1 MPEIKNVFS
10 KALMNKDMD
19 ERLVPAG
26 QYRDA
31 LNIEIATSDGS
42 NVGAVQTVS
51 GNTKYSKML
60 SSAGVY
66 DVAANSTCVA
76 SIADASKDKL
86 YYFVHSGKLSTDGSF
101 NDTCKDYILEYDT
114 LNETHRYVFV
124 DIYKVKTTIDGATTG
139 NVVTVDLGY
148 NNATDITGIRR
159 GMLVTG
165 TFTNDTGGDF
175 VSPGGATIADGS
187 TYTVTESHNVSIDI
201 LGYESNKRK
210 YTLSHTLPVAD
221 GETITFVAPRV
232 LGFSKHNIITGI
244 NILDDSIYWTDNYGE
259 PKKINIRRCI
269 AGTGGTID
277 LYAAPNETNT
287 FEGDTP
293 YFHTRLTVSENIAA
307 DKLKTVYGT
316 WIPGFDVKAP
326 VYVDESHITVIKKA
340 PTQPLDLEMSR
351 KSSPRVNDAGVENL
365 PYAAITSA
373 TLTEGQN
380 AITLN
385 ALRDFR
391 VGDVLLFVNQEN
403 TTLATSFT
411 NSDARGIVTQ
421 SNADVNNLVSSIVV
435 DMQSISAN
443 IIDATNDYYVRLED
457 SDPLFE
463 FKLPRFSYR
472 YKYEDG
478 EYSTFAP
485 FSRIAFL
492 PANYEYLPKKGYNF
506 GMVNQIRGLKL
517 KQYHSNKWAIPQDVV
532 EIDLLYK
539 ETNNPTVYTVKTI
552 KPGDAGAALLWPTPD
567 DTGVEGN
574 KRGEYK
580 LTTDMVHAVVPS
592 NQLLRPWDN
601 VPRKALAQE
610 ISANR
615 LIYGNYLQNYTVLKD
630 PIISVGLVSSGLG
643 VEPAL
648 PSVKSL
654 RTYQMGVVFS
664 DGYGRETPVL
674 TNENSSIR
682 VPKNLC
688 GKRNRIECRLLEG
701 SSIPEWAK
709 YYSYYVKETS
719 VEYYTLAMDRWY
731 DAFDG
736 NIWLSFPSSDRNKV
750 DEETFLELKKS
761 HGESK
766 AVLEKARYKVLAIES
781 EAPDFIKIEKKSLGR
796 LYNTADSIGS
806 PNFGFPVIDGQL
818 ITIEGTAFE
827 NIFGTDFLLDTPDS
841 LSLILYGANQQSKEY
856 VVGAVTQEGG
866 LYRIQIADKFGV
878 DISFTST
885 NNSYSGAIDDL
896 SFALFEG
903 VVKNK
908 PEFDGRFFVKIFK
921 DAVLQNNIL
930 NSSAPENWVVDK
942 EYQVKYLHN
951 NGYAYTN
958 QQLPSHA
965 LGNYHLGGTS
975 TNFYAGTAYDTGH
988 PTENNYQTTDSD
1000 GVYYW
1005 GGGSETSGNA
1015 WGVKASDLNGNPVGA
1030 IHEQSNTYGGNAFEF
1045 WEGIANDDKRCL
1057 FIDHGTAYS
1066 WNGRRTNQPGR
1077 YGLDEFTGQFW
1088 ENYTQQTAADAADVG
1103 FVGGVDGAGVLGNMR
1118 HFRGQPSRGIWHYNG
1133 NCFMDVSW
1141 TRMHGD
1147 YPSVTNS
1154 DGDLTLETTLEGSA
1168 EQAPAFFGD
1177 AWAFVKALVT
1187 PGTRFRFK
1195 RDPDQS
1201 AIYEVGEEPHPTA
1214 GIGYLFSDENT
1225 VLAGDGTG
1233 GTWNTV
1239 AYGETQNTQ
1248 LGYANEH
1255 IYYNTAGVPTS
1266 IYTGAYGIRNFVKPN
1281 FNHWQM
1287 DPRNVRQRWTINVH
1301 DGTAERNGIGYH
1313 RDGPSGY
1320 SPVKGTKSGLNGGP
1334 LHSDSEYRRAIR
1346 HDAGGGSGDEDK
1358 KHDTIQIMVPFFSTT
1373 GPDAGNFTEKP
1384 AVWETEPKES
1394 VDLDIY
1400 YQASGLIPLD
1410 LNIKTN
1416 EELLPIGS
1424 TFFLSAQD
1432 GSVVGENAVDL
1443 GNNKFTI
1450 TEWDKYNRIK
1460 FTPAIPEYYKVDENQ
1475 LVRFTKRDNYSLHL
1489 KLQGNIQ
1496 GGGSASPTDSLYVKG
1511 NRSFQEQ
1518 SIHNRGHILDWNN
1531 CWSFGN
1537 GVESDRIRDDY
1548 NAPQMDNGVKAS
1560 TVIAEPVR
1568 EEKRKHGLIWS
1579 GIYNSTTGINNTN
1592 QFIMA
1597 EAITKDLNPS
1607 YGSIQALLNRDTRL
1621 MMFCEDKILRAQ
1633 TNKDALY
1640 NADGKPQIVASNA
1653 VVGDVTPYQGDYG
1666 ISTNPESMVA
1676 TPYQVYF
1683 TDAVRGQVLAISGE
1697 GVRSISDIGMRNYF
1711 LEEMNK
1717 YVWRALGTHDE
1728 RKNEYNLTISKK
1740 FRENQE
1746 VPHGTT
1752 EGTTGTTISY
1762 SERSKGWVSFKSFI
1776 PQNGLSANNDYYTF
1790 DKGHIYKH
1798 HDTSV
1803 DKNNFYGLANLSS
1816 ITTLFNGSPNA
1827 VKNFATINYEGSQA
1841 KVTEFDSQ
1849 TIEYYN
1855 NNYSASG
1862 SGESNGLTTAASQND
1877 GEYFNLS
1884 DKKGWFVDN
1893 ITTNLQVC
1901 RKLLF
1906 IEKEGKWFATIVGG
1920 DHTPDGISH
1929 SPYNLLS
1936 DIPTNNKG
1944 ESTVQGIGLANIT
1957 HSGSAGNPE
1966 NQITLTVANNIGTVW
1981 DTADTLATENSRWVC
1996 STASLQRVAGATIIS
2011 TDKVNLTVSPV
2022 INGVNSNFPLYAA
2035 NLLIQNATATIDNTG
2050 ANPVY
2055 VYTTDADTYVT
2066 DTGGADWE
2074 DIEEIR
2080 FNDLGTPGDP
2090 NNTVNVTVQFKAG
2103 RAWPATS
2110 LTYYIDIDDAAGVS
2124 EVPTRKTCLL
2134 SRYARYEGLQAA
2146 PVVANIAGNDI
2157 LETVPIASGVVNGA
2171 GEVGPTNKH
2180 TGTVP
2185 GTGTSEVGR
2194 VTFARTSPQYYGN
2207 VSVKWDNLGAY
2218 ENYYTSSVDETFTGG
2233 VKTGFTV
2240 RLFYTPPQEG
2250 ELMVDPEDFCS
2261 LDHRATIVYDLITPD
2276 LPPGEGPDG
2285 TDSGM
2290 IWKVTAF
2297 NGSNNVGY
2305 NNDNSAGGSLVPW
2318 PSGPWIPSQGGIA
2331 TVIVTGDSGS
2341 NYNLHIQKKTSVDS
2355 DTTASTN
2362 GYYNPET
2369 AAFQTAP
2376 VSIPGTIPASGT
2388 YSHSISIPSATANTR
2403 YDVTV
2408 DGGPFNGVLTTLG
2421 EPCPTQPGDLMIP
2434 QNGIYTVA
2442 IDTEGIDHEGNVIV
2456 ADSFIK
2462 PVGFGGSNIFTKTCM
2477 NLQGIHAIGS
2487 TRLILKSVPRNL
2499 RTGSYVVNPF
2509 GQTLSTFN
2517 AIQHLTTV
2525 TAVNGNVVTIDK
2537 ATQVALADD
2546 DQICFLSNNASVK
2559 PFEVQVTKGGSE
2571 ADITAIKTSVTWED
2585 TVGGLNTNRG
2595 YQVNGTPTDSR
2606 TIPVTPN
2613 TRGLY
2618 VGMKVTSPGRIT
2630 NAAGGDFTFITE
2642 IGSLNEITLEDTQ
2655 TLANDTNLTFSSGD
2669 GSGSAAAVTVQ
2680 EDVRLLHIQA
2690 YMKVA
2695 GSVAKIQ
2702 GYLRVDS
2709 VLGNSTIQIYSDA
2722 ILNQ

>member
-31 LNIEIATSDGS
+31 LNIQIATSDGS
-42 NVGAVQTVS
+42 DVGAVQTIS
-51 GNTKYSKML
+51 GNTKHLKML

-114 LNETHRYVFV
+114 LSETHRYVFV
-124 DIYKVKTTIDGATTG
+124 DIYKVKTTTDGVNAG

-165 TFTNDTGGDF
+165 TFTNNTGSNF
-175 VSPGGATIADGS
+175 TSPGGATIANGS
-187 TYTVTESHNVSIDI
+187 TYTVTESHNISIDV

-221 GETITFVAPRV
+221 GETITFVAPSRV

-259 PKKINIRRCI
+259 PKKINIRRCM

-293 YFHTRLTVSENIAA
+293 YFHTRLTVSENIGV
-307 DKLKTVYGT
+307 DKLKTVHGT
-316 WIPGFDVKAP
+316 WIPGFNVKAP

-340 PTQPLDLEMSR
+340 PTQPLDLEMYR
-351 KSSPRVNDAGVENL
+351 TNITRVNDNGVENL
-365 PYAAITSA
+365 SHAQTS
-373 TLTEGQN
+373 TVLTDSANLTIQFNGG
-380 AITLN
+380 
-385 ALRDFR
+385 RDFR
-391 VGDVLLFVNQEN
+391 VGDVLLFVDQSN
-403 TTLATSFT
+403 TSLPTSFT
-411 NSDARGIVTQ
+411 NSDARAIVIG
-421 SNADVNNLVSSIVV
+421 SNASVNNLVNSVV
-435 DMQSISAN
+435 VNMQSISSN
-443 IIDATNDYYVRLED
+443 IIDASNDYYVRLED

-517 KQYHSNKWAIPQDVV
+517 KQYHGNKWAIPQDVV

-539 ETNNPTVYTVKTI
+539 ETNNPTVYTVKTV

-610 ISANR
+610 VSANR

-630 PIISVGLVSSGLG
+630 PIISVGLVSGGLG
-643 VEPAL
+643 DEPAL

-761 HGESK
+761 HGQSK

-781 EAPDFIKIEKKSLGR
+781 EAPDFIKIQKKSLGR
-796 LYNTADSIGS
+796 LYNTSNSIGS
-806 PNFGFPVIDGQL
+806 PNFGFPIIDGQL

-827 NIFGTDFLLDTPDS
+827 NIFGTDFLLETPEN

-856 VVGAVTQEGG
+856 TIGAVTQEGG

-885 NNSYSGAIDDL
+885 NNSYSGVIDDL
-896 SFALFEG
+896 SFAMFEG

-942 EYQVKYLHN
+942 EYKISYLNN
-951 NGYAYTN
+951 NGYTFSS
-958 QQLPSHA
+958 PSQA
-965 LGNYHLGGTS
+965 LGNYHLAY
-975 TNFYAGTAYDTGH
+975 TNGAYYAGQGKTAH
-988 PTENNYQTTDSD
+988 PTENYYQTQDSD

-1005 GGGSETSGNA
+1005 GGGTATSLTTNA
-1015 WGVKASDLNGNPVGA
+1015 WQVTASDIDGNPIGA
-1030 IHEQSNTYGGNAFEF
+1030 IHQESGEYGNAAEEF
-1045 WEGIANDDKRCL
+1045 WRGMGDTGTNDMKCL
-1057 FIDHGTAYS
+1057 FIDHATAYS
-1066 WNGRRTNQPGR
+1066 WTGRSGDSPGR
-1077 YGLDEFTGQFW
+1077 YGRVYGENYNASGVPIGQFW
-1088 ENYTQQTAADAADVG
+1088 DYSNQSAQDTAGDDV
-1103 FVGGVDGAGVLGNMR
+1103 VGNIKPR
-1118 HFRGQPSRGIWHYNG
+1118 RGQPSRGIWEWG
-1133 NCFMDVSW
+1133 GECFMDVSW
-1141 TRMHGD
+1141 TRMHG
-1147 YPSVTNS
+1147 S
-1154 DGDLTLETTLEGSA
+1154 DPTDSQQHGSQNNKLTLEDSA
-1168 EQAPAFFGD
+1168 GANSAAFGPGWD
-1177 AWAFVKALVT
+1177 FVKTLVT

-1195 RDPDQS
+1195 RDPDQF
-1201 AIYEVGEEPHPTA
+1201 AIYEIGEVPHPTA
-1214 GIGYLFSDENT
+1214 GFGYVYGDINYPVENFFAET
-1225 VLAGDGTG
+1225 
-1233 GTWNTV
+1233 
-1239 AYGETQNTQ
+1239 AYGDTINNPSWA
-1248 LGYANEH
+1248 GYN
-1255 IYYNTAGVPTS
+1255 NTS
-1266 IYTGAYGIRNFVKPN
+1266 IYSEGTTIYTGVYGIRNWVKPAQN
-1281 FNHWQM
+1281 NWQM
-1287 DPRNVRQRWTINVH
+1287 HPLNLRQRWTVNV
-1301 DGTAERNGIGYH
+1301 TPQIGYH
-1313 RDGPSGY
+1313 TRGPSGY
-1320 SPVKGTKSGLNGGP
+1320 SPVKGTKPGPNGGP
-1334 LHSDSEYRRAIR
+1334 LYGDNEYRRALR
-1346 HDAGGGSGDEDK
+1346 HDGAGGATAIDT

-1424 TFFLSAQD
+1424 TFKLGAQT
-1432 GSVVGENAVDL
+1432 L
-1443 GNNKFTI
+1443 TI

-1460 FTPAIPEYYKVDENQ
+1460 FEPSLTAGSIITDNQ

-1489 KLQGNIQ
+1489 KLQGNN
-1496 GGGSASPTDSLYVKG
+1496 SPTDSLYVNG
-1511 NRSFQEQ
+1511 NRSFEEG
-1518 SIHNRGHILDWNN
+1518 SIHNRGHILGWNN

-1560 TVIAEPVR
+1560 TVLAEPVR
-1568 EEKRKHGLIWS
+1568 EETRKHGLIWS
-1579 GIYNSTTGINNTN
+1579 GIYNSTAGVNNTN

-1640 NADGKPQIVASNA
+1640 NADGKPQVVASNA

-1666 ISTNPESMVA
+1666 ISKNPESMVA

-1683 TDAVRGQVLAISGE
+1683 TDVVRGQVLAISGE

-1740 FRENQE
+1740 WRANQE
-1746 VPHGTT
+1746 VAHGTT
-1752 EGTTGTTISY
+1752 DGTTGTTISY

-1803 DKNNFYGLANLSS
+1803 DRNNFYGSSNLSS

-1841 KVTEFDSQ
+1841 KVSEFDSQ
-1849 TIEYYN
+1849 EIEYYN
-1855 NNYSASG
+1855 NDYSADG
-1862 SGESNGLTTAASQND
+1862 TGESNGLTTVAAQND

-1884 DKKGWFVDN
+1884 AKTGWFVGN
-1893 ITTNLQVC
+1893 ITTNLQRC
-1901 RKLLF
+1901 GKILF
-1906 IEKEGKWFATIVGG
+1906 KEKEGKWFGVVTGG
-1920 DHTPDGISH
+1920 VIEGGIARN
-1929 SPYNLLS
+1929 PYDQLS
-1936 DIPTNNKG
+1936 DIPTDNKG

-1957 HSGSAGNPE
+1957 HSGSSGSPD
-1966 NQITLTVANNIGTVW
+1966 NQIVLTVANNVGTVW
-1981 DTADTLATENSRWVC
+1981 DSAETLATENSRWTC
-1996 STASLQRVAGATIIS
+1996 TTASFQEVAGATITSSDIV
-2011 TDKVNLTVSPV
+2011 TLTVSPV

-2035 NLLIQNATATIDNTG
+2035 NLLIQNATASVDNTG
-2050 ANPVY
+2050 AIPIY
-2055 VYTTDADTYVT
+2055 IYTPDDNTYVT

-2074 DIEEIR
+2074 DIDKIM
-2080 FNDLGTPGDP
+2080 FTDTGVPGDP
-2090 NNTVNVTVQFKAG
+2090 NNTVDVRVKFKAD
-2103 RAWPATS
+2103 RTWPATS

-2134 SRYARYEGLQAA
+2134 SRYPRYVGLQAA
-2146 PVVANIAGNDI
+2146 PAVANVAGDNI
-2157 LETVPIASGVVNGA
+2157 LETVPITSGVVNGA

-2180 TGTVP
+2180 TGTIP
-2185 GTGTSEVGR
+2185 GIGTSEIGR
-2194 VTFARTSPQYYGN
+2194 VTFARTAPQYYGN
-2207 VSVKWDNLGAY
+2207 ISVKWDNLGAY
-2218 ENYYTSSVDETFTGG
+2218 ENYYTFSVDETFTGG

-2261 LDHRATIVYDLITPD
+2261 LGHRATIVYDLITPD
-2276 LPPGEGPDG
+2276 SPPGEGPDG
-2285 TDSGM
+2285 TDSGL

-2297 NGSNNVGY
+2297 NGSSNIGHS
-2305 NNDNSAGGSLVPW
+2305 NDDSAGGSLAPW

-2331 TVIVTGDSGS
+2331 TVVVTGESGS
-2341 NYNLHIQKKTSVDS
+2341 NYNLHIQKKTSVSS
-2355 DTTASTN
+2355 DITASTS

-2376 VSIPGTIPASGT
+2376 VSIPGTIPPSGT
-2388 YSHSISIPSATANTR
+2388 YSYGIGIPSATVNTR

-2421 EPCPTQPGDLMIP
+2421 EVCPTQPGELMIP

-2477 NLQGIHAIGS
+2477 DLQGIHAIGS
-2487 TRLILKSVPRNL
+2487 TRLILKSVPRYL
-2499 RTGSYVVNPF
+2499 KTGSYVINPF
-2509 GQTLSTFN
+2509 GQTLATFN

-2525 TAVNGNVVTIDK
+2525 TRIEGNVVTIDK
-2537 ATQVALADD
+2537 ATQVALADN
-2546 DQICFLSNNASVK
+2546 DQVCFLSNNGSVK
-2559 PFEVQVTKGGSE
+2559 PFEVQVTKGGGE
-2571 ADITAIKTSVTWED
+2571 AAISAIKTSVAWED
-2585 TVGGLNTNRG
+2585 TVGGLSTNRG
-2595 YQVNGTPTDSR
+2595 YQVDGAVSGATSFD
-2606 TIPVTPN
+2606 ITPN

-2618 VGMKVTSPGRIT
+2618 VGMKVTSSTLGSIT
-2630 NAAGGDFTFITE
+2630 NADGGDFTFIKT
-2642 IGSLNEITLEDTQ
+2642 ITDINTIEVSDSQ
-2655 TLANDTNLTFSSGD
+2655 ILANDTNLTFSSGD
-2669 GSGSAAAVTVQ
+2669 GSGSVVAVTVQ
-2680 EDVRLLHIQA
+2680 ENVKLLHIQA
-2690 YMKVA
+2690 YIHA
-2695 GSVAKIQ
+2695 TNVAKIQ
-2702 GYLRVDS
+2702 GYLRVNN

-2722 ILNQ
+2722 ILTQ

>member
-31 LNIEIATSDGS
+31 LNIQIATSDGS
-42 NVGAVQTVS
+42 DVGAVQTIS

-86 YYFVHSGKLSTDGSF
+86 YYFVHSGKLSTDSSF

-114 LNETHRYVFV
+114 LTGTHRYVFV
-124 DIYKVKTTIDGATTG
+124 DIYKVKTTIDGASANT
-139 NVVTVDLGY
+139 VVTVDLGY

-165 TFTNDTGGDF
+165 TFTNNTGANF
-175 VSPGGATIADGS
+175 TSPGGATIANGN
-187 TYTVTESHNVSIDI
+187 TYTVTESHNVSVDI
-201 LGYESNKRK
+201 LGYESSKRK

-221 GETITFVAPRV
+221 GETITFVAPSRA

-259 PKKINIRRCI
+259 PKKINIRRCM

-293 YFHTRLTVSENIAA
+293 YFHTRLTVGEDIAA

-340 PTQPLDLEMSR
+340 PTQPLDLEMYR
-351 KSSPRVNDAGVENL
+351 TNITRVNSDGVENL
-365 PYAAITSA
+365 SYATTS
-373 TLTEGQN
+373 TVLTDTSNLTIQFNSG
-380 AITLN
+380 
-385 ALRDFR
+385 RDFR
-391 VGDVLLFVNQEN
+391 EGDVLLFVDQNN
-403 TTLATSFT
+403 TSLATSFT
-411 NSDARGIVTQ
+411 NSDARGIVVG
-421 SNADVNNLVSSIVV
+421 SNATANNLVNSVVV

-443 IIDATNDYYVRLED
+443 IIGATIDYYVRLED

-485 FSRIAFL
+485 WSRIAFL

-517 KQYHSNKWAIPQDVV
+517 KQYHGNKWAIPQDVIEV
-532 EIDLLYK
+532 DLLYK
-539 ETNNPTVYTVKTI
+539 ETNNPTVYTVKTV
-552 KPGDAGAALLWPTPD
+552 KPGDVGAEEFLWPSS
-567 DTGVEGN
+567 TGIEGSG
-574 KRGEYK
+574 RGEYK
-580 LTTDMVHAVVPS
+580 LTTDMIHAVVPS

-610 ISANR
+610 VSANR

-630 PIISVGLVSSGLG
+630 PIISVGLVSGGLG
-643 VEPAL
+643 DEPAL

-688 GKRNRIECRLLEG
+688 GKRNRIECRLKDS

-761 HGESK
+761 HGQSK
-766 AVLEKARYKVLAIES
+766 AVVEKARYKVLAIES

-796 LYNTADSIGS
+796 LYNTQNAIGS
-806 PNFGFPVIDGQL
+806 PNFGFPTIDSQL
-818 ITIEGTAFE
+818 VTIDSASFE
-827 NIFGTDFLLDTPDS
+827 NTYGTDFLLETPEN

-856 VVGAVTQEGG
+856 AIGAVTQEDN
-866 LYRIQIADKFGV
+866 LYRIQLVDKFGV

-896 SFALFEG
+896 SFVIFEG
-903 VVKNK
+903 EVKNK

-930 NSSAPENWVVDK
+930 NSVAPENWVVDK
-942 EYQVKYLHN
+942 EYQISYLNN
-951 NGYAYTN
+951 NGYKYNGQSTSSN
-958 QQLPSHA
+958 A
-965 LGNYHLGGTS
+965 LGNYHLGS
-975 TNFYAGTAYDTGH
+975 TFGDSYSGDPVYTTAH
-988 PTENNYQTTDSD
+988 PTENYYQTQDDD
-1000 GVYYW
+1000 GVYHW
-1005 GGGSETSGNA
+1005 GDFNTPANSWQVTP
-1015 WGVKASDLNGNPVGA
+1015 SDIDGNPVGA
-1030 IHEQSNTYGGNAFEF
+1030 INEKDGDYGNAAEEF
-1045 WEGIANDDKRCL
+1045 WRGMGDVGTNDFKCL
-1057 FIDHGTAYS
+1057 FIDAATAYS
-1066 WNGRRTNQPGR
+1066 WNGREGNMPGR
-1077 YGLDEFTGQFW
+1077 YGLDNDTGQFW
-1088 ENYTQQTAADAADVG
+1088 DFGNQSAEDNQNDQDKC
-1103 FVGGVDGAGVLGNMR
+1103 GNMASYK
-1118 HFRGQPSRGIWHYNG
+1118 GQPSRGIWKYND

-1141 TRMHGD
+1141 TRVHGED
-1147 YPSVTNS
+1147 TDNNTGSNNNYSEDTQ
-1154 DGDLTLETTLEGSA
+1154 TTLEGSA
-1168 EQAPAFFGD
+1168 EFSPAAFAPAWD
-1177 AWAFVKALVT
+1177 FVKTLVT

-1195 RDPDQS
+1195 RDPDQF
-1201 AIYEVGEEPHPTA
+1201 AIYETGEVPHPTA
-1214 GIGYLFSDENT
+1214 GIGFVFGDANYPGPDFNATAFGNTINTSGYSDGN
-1225 VLAGDGTG
+1225 
-1233 GTWNTV
+1233 
-1239 AYGETQNTQ
+1239 
-1248 LGYANEH
+1248 
-1255 IYYNTAGVPTS
+1255 IYSPGTS
-1266 IYTGAYGIRNFVKPN
+1266 IYTGAFGIRNWVKGGQN
-1281 FNHWQM
+1281 NWQM
-1287 DPRNVRQRWTINVH
+1287 HPLNLRQRWTINV
-1301 DGTAERNGIGYH
+1301 TPEIGYH
-1313 RDGPSGY
+1313 PSGPNGY
-1320 SPVKGTKSGLNGGP
+1320 SPVKGTVSPENGSGPVHG
-1334 LHSDSEYRRAIR
+1334 HSDYRRALR
-1346 HDAGGGSGDEDK
+1346 HDGAGGGGAIDK

-1373 GPDAGNFTEKP
+1373 GPDAGNFTDIP

-1424 TFFLSAQD
+1424 TFK
-1432 GSVVGENAVDL
+1432 L
-1443 GNNKFTI
+1443 GTQTLTI

-1460 FTPAIPEYYKVDENQ
+1460 FEPSLTAGSIITDNQ

-1489 KLQGNIQ
+1489 TLQGND
-1496 GGGSASPTDSLYVKG
+1496 SPTDSLYVNG
-1511 NRSFQEQ
+1511 NRSFQEE

-1579 GIYNSTTGINNTN
+1579 GIYNSTAGVNNTN

-1597 EAITKDLNPS
+1597 EAITKDLNPI

-1640 NADGKPQIVASNA
+1640 NADGKPQVVASNA

-1666 ISTNPESMVA
+1666 ISTNPESIVA

-1683 TDAVRGQVLAISGE
+1683 TDVVRGQVLAISGE

-1740 FRENQE
+1740 YRANQE
-1746 VPHGTT
+1746 VSHGTT

-1803 DKNNFYGLANLSS
+1803 DRNNFYGLPNLSN

-1849 TIEYYN
+1849 AIEYYN
-1855 NNYSASG
+1855 NDYSANG
-1862 SGESNGLTTAASQND
+1862 TGESNGLTTVAAQND

-1884 DKKGWFVDN
+1884 GKPGWYVDN
-1893 ITTNLQVC
+1893 ITTNLQRC
-1901 RKLLF
+1901 GETLF
-1906 IEKEGKWFATIVGG
+1906 KEKEGKWFAAIVGG
-1920 DHTPDGISH
+1920 DVTGDGVTHTPYD
-1929 SPYNLLS
+1929 LLS

-1957 HSGSAGNPE
+1957 HSGSTGSPE
-1966 NQITLTVANNIGTVW
+1966 NQITLTVANNVGTVW
-1981 DTADTLATENSRWVC
+1981 DNADTLATENSRWTC
-1996 STASLQRVAGATIIS
+1996 TTASFQEIAGTIIIS
-2011 TDKVNLTVSPV
+2011 ADKVNLTVSPV
-2022 INGVNSNFPLYAA
+2022 VNGVNSNFPLYAA
-2035 NLLIQNATATIDNTG
+2035 NLLIENATASTSVDGTEYI
-2050 ANPVY
+2050 
-2055 VYTTDADTYVT
+2055 YTTDSDTYVT

-2074 DIEEIR
+2074 DIEKIT
-2080 FNDLGTPGDP
+2080 FKDLGTPGDP
-2090 NNTVNVTVQFKAG
+2090 NNTVNVEVQFKAD
-2103 RAWPATS
+2103 RNWPAAS

-2134 SRYARYEGLQAA
+2134 SRYARHEGLQAA
-2146 PVVANIAGNDI
+2146 PVVADVAGSDI
-2157 LETVPIASGVVNGA
+2157 LESITLASGVVNGA

-2180 TGTVP
+2180 AGTVP

-2207 VSVKWDNLGAY
+2207 ISVKWENLGAY
-2218 ENYYTSSVDETFTGG
+2218 ENHYTYSVDETFTGG

-2261 LDHRATIVYDLITPD
+2261 LGHSAHIVYDIITPD
-2276 LPPGEGPDG
+2276 SPPGEGPDG
-2285 TDSGM
+2285 VDTGL

-2297 NGSNNVGY
+2297 NGSNNIGTGQ
-2305 NNDNSAGGSLVPW
+2305 NTSEGGSFTPW
-2318 PSGPWIPSQGGIA
+2318 PSGPWMPSQGGVA
-2331 TVIVTGDSGS
+2331 NVVVTGDGGS

-2355 DTTASTN
+2355 DITASTN

-2388 YSHSISIPSATANTR
+2388 YSHGINIPSATANTR

-2408 DGGPFNGVLTTLG
+2408 DGGPINGVLTTLG
-2421 EPCPTQPGDLMIP
+2421 EPCPTQPGELMIP
-2434 QNGIYTVA
+2434 QNGIYTVT

-2456 ADSFIK
+2456 ADSVIK
-2462 PVGFGGSNIFTKTCM
+2462 PVGFSGSGIFTKTCM

-2499 RTGSYVVNPF
+2499 RTGSYVINPF
-2509 GQTLSTFN
+2509 GQTLSTVN

-2537 ATQVALADD
+2537 ATQVAFADD
-2546 DQICFLSNNASVK
+2546 DQVCFLSNNGSVK

-2571 ADITAIKTSVTWED
+2571 PAISAIKTSVAWED

-2595 YQVNGTPTDSR
+2595 YQNDAAVDNAR
-2606 TIPVTPN
+2606 AFNVTPN

-2618 VGMKVTSPGRIT
+2618 VGMKVTSPTSGRIT
-2630 NAAGGDFTFITE
+2630 NAAGGDFTFITA
-2642 IGSLNEITLEDTQ
+2642 IGSLAQITLEYGQTMADDTS
-2655 TLANDTNLTFSSGD
+2655 LRFSSGD
-2669 GSGSAAAVTVQ
+2669 GSGEAAAVTVQ
-2680 EDVRLLHIQA
+2680 EDIKLLHIQA
-2690 YMKVA
+2690 HMKVA

-2702 GYLRVDS
+2702 GYLRIHAA
-2709 VLGNSTIQIYSDA
+2709 LGNSTIQIYSDA
-2722 ILNQ
+2722 ILTQ